1 MKPVLLAF
9 LVLLCPYLNAQN
21 KKPLAIEDAQMSD
34 YLDKRP
40 LPTLTVK
47 VLDAPGK
54 TDIKCTMVTFGTS
67 LQVTRHT
74 TTNEKGEAHITLDQN
89 LPYQQIWLNVGN
101 YLYAGVYVNTDLTVT
116 VNAANAKHK
125 RIYFNGDGVVYTGT
139 DGALNT
145 AMTKQVLYKKRE
157 QDMLKKALDA
167 AFHGK
172 PLGHPDT
179 TFYKRADS
187 IYKELSRLDDEFI
200 TQYPAFEWAVRNE
213 TDSWLY
219 ATICIVHCGGD
230 LPSNWLQK
238 IKQHKPY
245 FTSNDG
251 VLFYRYLSQY
261 TRFHKGLPSTGPAF
275 RNQLTFIDRHFERPK
290 ADILKLSLLEAYKD
304 TFATAYP
311 SIIQSTRTKWCRR
324 RMEEELVQAS
334 ARQRDIDSL
343 LALQKSLDKD
353 SIYIGT
359 PLGTLPFDANL
370 YKLDSIGNVD
380 DFIVHLQSKFKGKA
394 IIIDLW
400 ATWCAPCLADLPSS
414 RQLHEANKD
423 LPVAYVYLCTSSSSS
438 IALWKNKVAGMKI
451 PGTHIFIND
460 AILSKLRSRL
470 DAEGGFPT
478 YVVIDA
484 AGKSHPKAITLMSRL
499 NREQLKRVTG
509 LQ

>member
-1 MKPVLLAF
+1 MKPVLLAL

-21 KKPLAIEDAQMSD
+21 KMPLTIEDPQMSD
-34 YLDKRP
+34 YLSKRP

-67 LQVTRHT
+67 FQITRHT
-74 TTNEKGEAHITLDQN
+74 ITNEKGEAHITLDQN
-89 LPYQQIWLNVGN
+89 LPYQQIWLSVGN
-101 YLYAGVYVNTDLTVT
+101 FLYAGVYVNTDLTVT
-116 VNAANAKHK
+116 VNAVKAKNK

-139 DGALNT
+139 DGALNSV
-145 AMTKQVLYKKRE
+145 MTKQVLYKKRE
-157 QDMLKKALDA
+157 QDMLKKVMENE
-167 AFHGK
+167 FHGK

-200 TQYPAFEWAVRNE
+200 TQYPEFEWAVRNE

-219 ATICIVHCGGD
+219 GNICLVHCSGQ

-261 TRFHKGLPSTGPAF
+261 AQAHKSLPATDT
-275 RNQLTFIDRHFERPK
+275 RNQLIFMDRHFERPK
-290 ADILKLSLLEAYKD
+290 ADILKFSLLETRKD
-304 TFATAYP
+304 SFATTYP
-311 SIIQSTRTKWCRR
+311 SILQSTRTKWCRK
-324 RMEEELVQAS
+324 RMEEELAQAS
-334 ARQRDIDSL
+334 ARQREIDSL

-353 SIYIGT
+353 SVYIGT
-359 PLGTLPFDANL
+359 PLGALPFDANL
-370 YKLDSIGNVD
+370 YRLDSIGNVD

-438 IALWKNKVAGMKI
+438 IAVWKNKVAGMKI

-509 LQ
+509 LK